1 MAKKTEESKEIILI
15 TPGKIVGPGSAF
27 EVQRD
32 LRRKKIISLV
42 EEAKVITVDSVESSE
57 KATDCGRVLQ
67 VAKVEEEKWFK
78 AIKIQID
85 SIKAPV
91 LTAEREHI
99 GLIETQKVRLGSEIT
114 AWNNKQRAIRE
125 EEERL
130 ARELAEQAMREEL
143 LLRACELE
151 AAGDKEAAEAVL
163 EEPVMAPVVIQ
174 SVAPPKVQGQVA
186 KYTYSMEVTDL
197 MTLVKAVAEGRVLL
211 SAIEA
216 NESFLNSKARNDKE
230 GYSVPGT
237 KLVRKESTFF
247 RS

>member
-1 MAKKTEESKEIILI
+1 MAKKSESKEIVLI
-15 TPGKIVGPGSAF
+15 TPSQLVGPGSAF
-27 EVQRD
+27 EKQRN
-32 LRRKKIISLV
+32 LYKQEVAPILAASKEL
-42 EEAKVITVDSVESSE
+42 KVISVETAE
-57 KATDCGRVLQ
+57 KATEFGRLLV
-67 VAKVEEEKWFK
+67 
-78 AIKIQID
+78 
-85 SIKAPV
+85 
-91 LTAEREHI
+91 TARKEREPWYKNIKSMIDGLKKPILEAEKSDI
-99 GLIETQKVRLGSEIT
+99 GELEAEGQRLGSELT
-114 AWNNKQRAIRE
+114 AWNNKQRALRE
-125 EEERL
+125 EEERKS
-130 ARELAEQAMREEL
+130 RELAEQAMREEL